1 MRRRLKTTAR
11 TAATPHFS
19 DQGFIQL
26 KTILAFLLLGVSG
39 FVIYRVAPPYFS
51 DMQLAD
57 KMRTEARF
65 AQANNKTPDQ
75 VRASILRSALQLDI
89 PLTSDNIQVEMDASG
104 THITANYT
112 VTVDLYIHQVDW
124 AFHIDSRL

>member
-1 MRRRLKTTAR
+1 MRRRQKITAR
-11 TAATPHFS
+11 TAATPRLS
-19 DQGFIQL
+19 DQGFVNL
-26 KTILAFLLLGVSG
+26 KSLLALLLLGVAG
-39 FVIYRVAPPYFS
+39 FVILRVAPPYFS

-57 KMRTEARF
+57 KIRTEARF

-89 PLTSDNIQVEMDASG
+89 PLTADNIQVEMDASG

-112 VTVDLYIHQVDW
+112 VTVDLYYHQVDW
-124 AFHIDSRL
+124 AFHIDSHL